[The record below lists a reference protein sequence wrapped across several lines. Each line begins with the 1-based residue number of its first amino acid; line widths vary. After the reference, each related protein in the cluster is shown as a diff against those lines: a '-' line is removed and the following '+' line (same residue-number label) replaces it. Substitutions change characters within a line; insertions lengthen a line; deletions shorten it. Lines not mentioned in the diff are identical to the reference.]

1 MADIKT
7 KDLIKKDVKVLNKAV
22 VGTEK
27 LKDNLVSTKQKVSND
42 INTKDSAYETGS
54 DTIIGT
60 SEYVSSKVVK
70 EVPKYGSKNVKTTKG
85 NIVKSKEKLRVIKE
99 KHDLRKESK
108 TIKST
113 GKGIKNTTKGIK
125 DSKKVAKDAQK
136 IARSS
141 AKNAR
146 RTYQM
151 AKEATKR
158 TIQTTK
164 VAIKT
169 AISTIKL
176 AIAGTKALISALIAG
191 GWIVL
196 VIVVVICMI
205 GLLCSSIF
213 GIFLSG
219 SKTSSNSITMTDVIA
234 ECNQEFSNKLQTI
247 QDQNPHDDYILDGN
261 MASWK
266 DVLIIYTVKQSN
278 GLNQQEVVT
287 MDNSKKTIFKQI
299 FWDMN
304 EITSEVKNET
314 VTEQGANALEPPKQ
328 VQKRVLHIKITSK
341 SIDDMKLKYHLNPA
355 QLDQIKELSDEQYAS
370 LWSGVI
376 YGSDV
381 GEYTKW
387 RQKGA
392 TWSNIKIGNTSSTI
406 GDIGCLVTSIAILI
420 EKSGVSTPMVPFNP
434 GTFVEAL
441 NTKGGFDDKGN
452 LQYAAVNKAV
462 PEFRYVGHVELRN
475 KTREEKLS
483 LITQY
488 FEQGYYLTVEVKGA
502 TPGNQHWVAVTGI
515 NGNNIIIVDPASN
528 RTDMWSAYEWS
539 KTSQFNYFKIAN

>member
-7 KDLIKKDVKVLNKAV
+7 KDLNKKDIKVLNKAV

-27 LKDNLVSTKQKVSND
+27 LKDNLVVTKQKIDND
-42 INTKDSAYETGS
+42 INTKDSVYESGS

-60 SEYVSSKVVK
+60 SEYISNKVVK
-70 EVPKYGSKNVKTTKG
+70 ETPKIGNKNVNITKD
-85 NIVKSKEKLRVIKE
+85 NIAKSKVKLKATKE
-99 KHDLRKESK
+99 KHNLRKASK
-108 TIKST
+108 KV
-113 GKGIKNTTKGIK
+113 KGAGKGIK

-136 IARSS
+136 IARNSV
-141 AKNAR
+141 KNAKKS
-146 RTYQM
+146 YQIVKET
-151 AKEATKR
+151 AKK

-164 VAIKT
+164 AVIKAT
-169 AISTIKL
+169 ISTIKL
-176 AIAGTKALISALIAG
+176 AISGTKALISALIAG

-196 VIVVVICMI
+196 VIVIVICMI

-219 SKTSSNSITMTDVIA
+219 SKTSSDAITVTDVIA

-247 QDQNPHDDYILDGN
+247 QDQNPHDDYVLDGN

-287 MDNSKKTIFKQI
+287 MDNAKKTVFKQV

-304 EITSEVKNET
+304 EVTSEVKVET
-314 VTEQGANALEPPKQ
+314 VTEQGTNALERPKE
-328 VQKRVLHIKITSK
+328 VQKKVLHIKITSK
-341 SIDDMKLKYHLNPA
+341 NIEEMKTKYYLNA
-355 QLDQIKELSDEQYAS
+355 MQLDQIKELSDEQYAS

-376 YGSDV
+376 YGSEE

-387 RQKGA
+387 RQRGA
-392 TWSNIKIGNTSSTI
+392 AWSNIKIGNTNSTI
-406 GDIGCLVTSIAILI
+406 GDIGCLVTSISILI

-434 GTFVEAL
+434 GTFVESL
-441 NTKGGFDDKGN
+441 NKKGGFDSNGN
-452 LQYAAVNKAV
+452 LQYAAVNKVV
-462 PEFRYVGHVELRN
+462 PEFKYVGKVNLRN
-475 KTREEKLS
+475 KTREEKLATIS
-483 LITQY
+483 QY
-488 FEQGYYLTVEVKGA
+488 YNQGYYLTVEVKGA
-502 TPGNQHWVAVTGI
+502 TEGNQHWVAVTGI
-515 NGNNIIIVDPASN
+515 NGNNIIIVDPASD

-539 KTSQFNYFKIAN
+539 KTTQFNYFKISYT

>member
-7 KDLIKKDVKVLNKAV
+7 KDLNKKDIKVLNKAV

-27 LKDNLVSTKQKVSND
+27 LKDNLVVTKQKIDND
-42 INTKDSAYETGS
+42 INTKDSVYESGS

-60 SEYVSSKVVK
+60 SEYISNKVVK
-70 EVPKYGSKNVKTTKG
+70 ETPKIGNKNVNITKD
-85 NIVKSKEKLRVIKE
+85 NIAKSKVKLKAIKE
-99 KHDLRKESK
+99 KHNLRKASK
-108 TIKST
+108 KV
-113 GKGIKNTTKGIK
+113 KGAGKGIK

-136 IARSS
+136 IARNSV
-141 AKNAR
+141 KNAKKS
-146 RTYQM
+146 YQI
-151 AKEATKR
+151 AKETAKK

-164 VAIKT
+164 AVIKAT
-169 AISTIKL
+169 ISTIKL
-176 AIAGTKALISALIAG
+176 AISGTKALISALIAG

-196 VIVVVICMI
+196 VIVIVICMI

-219 SKTSSNSITMTDVIA
+219 SKTSSDAITVTDVIA
-234 ECNQEFSNKLQTI
+234 ECNQEFSNKLQII
-247 QDQNPHDDYILDGN
+247 QDQNPHDDYVLDGN
-261 MASWK
+261 IASWK

-287 MDNSKKTIFKQI
+287 MDNAKKTVFKQV

-304 EITSEVKNET
+304 EVTSEVKVET
-314 VTEQGANALEPPKQ
+314 VTEQGTNALERPKE
-328 VQKRVLHIKITSK
+328 VQKKVLHIKITSK
-341 SIDDMKLKYHLNPA
+341 NIEEMKTKYYLNA
-355 QLDQIKELSDEQYAS
+355 MQLDQIKELSDEQYAS

-376 YGSDV
+376 YGSEE

-387 RQKGA
+387 RQRGA
-392 TWSNIKIGNTSSTI
+392 AWSNIKIGNTNSTI
-406 GDIGCLVTSIAILI
+406 GDIGCLVTSISILI

-441 NTKGGFDDKGN
+441 NKKGGFDSNGN
-452 LQYAAVNKAV
+452 LQYSAVNKVV
-462 PEFRYVGHVELRN
+462 PEFKYVGKVNLRN

-483 LITQY
+483 TISQY
-488 FEQGYYLTVEVKGA
+488 YNQGYYLTVEVKGA
-502 TPGNQHWVAVTGI
+502 TEGNQHWVAVTGI
-515 NGNNIIIVDPASN
+515 NGNNIIIVDPASD

-539 KTSQFNYFKIAN
+539 KTTQFNYFKAN

>member
-7 KDLIKKDVKVLNKAV
+7 KDLNKKDIKVLNKAV

-27 LKDNLVSTKQKVSND
+27 LKDNLVVTKQKIDND
-42 INTKDSAYETGS
+42 INTKDSVYESGS

-60 SEYVSSKVVK
+60 SEYISNKVVK
-70 EVPKYGSKNVKTTKG
+70 ETPKIGNKNVNITKD
-85 NIVKSKEKLRVIKE
+85 NIAKSKVKLKSIKE
-99 KHDLRKESK
+99 KHNLRKASK
-108 TIKST
+108 KV
-113 GKGIKNTTKGIK
+113 KGAGKGIK

-136 IARSS
+136 IARNSV
-141 AKNAR
+141 KNAKKS
-146 RTYQM
+146 YQI
-151 AKEATKR
+151 AKETAKK

-164 VAIKT
+164 AVIKAT
-169 AISTIKL
+169 ISTIKL
-176 AIAGTKALISALIAG
+176 AISGTKALISALIAG

-196 VIVVVICMI
+196 VIVIVICMI

-219 SKTSSNSITMTDVIA
+219 SKTSSDAITVTDVIA

-247 QDQNPHDDYILDGN
+247 QDQNPHDDYVLDGN

-287 MDNSKKTIFKQI
+287 MDNAKKTIFKQV

-304 EITSEVKNET
+304 EVTSEVKVET
-314 VTEQGANALEPPKQ
+314 VIEQGTNALERPKE
-328 VQKRVLHIKITSK
+328 VQKKVLHIKITSK
-341 SIDDMKLKYHLNPA
+341 NIEEMKTKYYLNA
-355 QLDQIKELSDEQYAS
+355 MQLDQIKELSDEQYAS

-376 YGSDV
+376 YGSEE

-387 RQKGA
+387 RQRGA
-392 TWSNIKIGNTSSTI
+392 AWSNIKIGNTNSTI

-434 GTFVEAL
+434 GTFVETL
-441 NTKGGFDDKGN
+441 NTKGGFDSDGN
-452 LQYAAVNKAV
+452 LQYTAVNKVV

-488 FEQGYYLTVEVKGA
+488 FEQGYYLTIEVKGA

-528 RTDMWSAYEWS
+528 RADMWSAYEWN
-539 KTSQFNYFKIAN
+539 KTSQFNYFKAN

>member
-7 KDLIKKDVKVLNKAV
+7 KDLNKKDIKVLNKAV

-27 LKDNLVSTKQKVSND
+27 LKDNLVVTKQKIDND
-42 INTKDSAYETGS
+42 INTKDSIYESGS

-60 SEYVSSKVVK
+60 SEYISNKVVK
-70 EVPKYGSKNVKTTKG
+70 ETPKIGNKNVNITKD
-85 NIVKSKEKLRVIKE
+85 NIAKSKVKLKAIKE
-99 KHDLRKESK
+99 KHNLRKASK
-108 TIKST
+108 KIK
-113 GKGIKNTTKGIK
+113 GAGKGIK

-136 IARSS
+136 IARNSV
-141 AKNAR
+141 KNAKKS
-146 RTYQM
+146 YQI
-151 AKEATKR
+151 AKETAKK

-164 VAIKT
+164 AVIKAT
-169 AISTIKL
+169 ISTIKL
-176 AIAGTKALISALIAG
+176 AISGTKALISALIAG

-196 VIVVVICMI
+196 VIVIVICMI

-219 SKTSSNSITMTDVIA
+219 NKTSSDAITVTDVIA

-247 QDQNPHDDYILDGN
+247 QDQNPHDDYVLDGN

-287 MDNSKKTIFKQI
+287 MDNAKKTVFKQV

-304 EITSEVKNET
+304 EVTSEVKVET
-314 VTEQGANALEPPKQ
+314 VTEQGTNALERPKE
-328 VQKRVLHIKITSK
+328 VQKKVLHIKITSK
-341 SIDDMKLKYHLNPA
+341 NIEEMKTKYYLNA
-355 QLDQIKELSDEQYAS
+355 MQLDQIKELSDEQYAS

-376 YGSDV
+376 YGSEE

-387 RQKGA
+387 RQRGA
-392 TWSNIKIGNTSSTI
+392 TWSNIKIGNTNSTI
-406 GDIGCLVTSIAILI
+406 GDIGCLVTSISILI

-441 NTKGGFDDKGN
+441 NKKGGFDSNGN
-452 LQYAAVNKAV
+452 LQYSAVNKAV
-462 PEFRYVGHVELRN
+462 PEFKYVGKVNLRN
-475 KTREEKLS
+475 KTREEKLATIS
-483 LITQY
+483 QY
-488 FEQGYYLTVEVKGA
+488 YNQGYYLTVEVKGA
-502 TPGNQHWVAVTGI
+502 TEGNQHWVAVTGI
-515 NGNNIIIVDPASN
+515 NGNNIIIVDPASD

-539 KTSQFNYFKIAN
+539 KTTQFNYFKAN

>member
-7 KDLIKKDVKVLNKAV
+7 KDLNKKDIKVLNKAV

-27 LKDNLVSTKQKVSND
+27 LKDNLVVTKQKIDND
-42 INTKDSAYETGS
+42 INTKDSVYESGS

-60 SEYVSSKVVK
+60 SEYISNEVVK
-70 EVPKYGSKNVKTTKG
+70 ETPKIGNKNVNITKD
-85 NIVKSKEKLRVIKE
+85 NIAKSKVKLKAIKE
-99 KHDLRKESK
+99 KHNLRKASK
-108 TIKST
+108 KV
-113 GKGIKNTTKGIK
+113 KGAGKGIK

-136 IARSS
+136 IARNSV
-141 AKNAR
+141 KNAKKS
-146 RTYQM
+146 YQI
-151 AKEATKR
+151 AKETAKK

-164 VAIKT
+164 AVIKAT
-169 AISTIKL
+169 ISTIKL
-176 AIAGTKALISALIAG
+176 AISGTKALISALIAG

-196 VIVVVICMI
+196 VIVIVICMI

-219 SKTSSNSITMTDVIA
+219 SKTSSDAITVTDVIA

-247 QDQNPHDDYILDGN
+247 QDQNPHDDYVLDGN

-287 MDNSKKTIFKQI
+287 MDNNKKTIFKQV

-304 EITSEVKNET
+304 EVTSEVKNET

-328 VQKRVLHIKITSK
+328 VQKKVLHIKITSK
-341 SIDDMKLKYHLNPA
+341 SIEEMKTKYYLNA
-355 QLDQIKELSDEQYAS
+355 MQLDQIKELSDEQYAS

-376 YGSDV
+376 YGSEE

-387 RQKGA
+387 RQRGA
-392 TWSNIKIGNTSSTI
+392 AWSNIKIGNTNSTI
-406 GDIGCLVTSIAILI
+406 GDIGCLVTSISILI

-441 NTKGGFDDKGN
+441 NKKGGFDSNGN
-452 LQYAAVNKAV
+452 LQYAAVNKVV
-462 PEFRYVGHVELRN
+462 PEFKYVGKVNLRN
-475 KTREEKLS
+475 KAREEKLTTIS
-483 LITQY
+483 QY
-488 FEQGYYLTVEVKGA
+488 YNQGYYLTVEVKGA
-502 TPGNQHWVAVTGI
+502 TEGNQHWVAVTGI
-515 NGNNIIIVDPASN
+515 NGNNIIIVDPASD

-539 KTSQFNYFKIAN
+539 KTTQFNYFKAN

>member
-7 KDLIKKDVKVLNKAV
+7 KDLNKKDIKVLNKAV

-27 LKDNLVSTKQKVSND
+27 LKDNLVVTKQKIDND
-42 INTKDSAYETGS
+42 INTKDSVYESGS

-60 SEYVSSKVVK
+60 SEYISNKVVK
-70 EVPKYGSKNVKTTKG
+70 ETPKIGNKNVNITKD
-85 NIVKSKEKLRVIKE
+85 NIAKSKVKLKAIKE
-99 KHDLRKESK
+99 KHNLRKASK
-108 TIKST
+108 KV
-113 GKGIKNTTKGIK
+113 KGAGKGIK

-136 IARSS
+136 VARNSV
-141 AKNAR
+141 KNAKKS
-146 RTYQM
+146 YQI
-151 AKEATKR
+151 AKETAKK

-164 VAIKT
+164 AVIKAT
-169 AISTIKL
+169 ISTIKL
-176 AIAGTKALISALIAG
+176 AISGTKALISALIAG

-196 VIVVVICMI
+196 VIVIVICMI

-219 SKTSSNSITMTDVIA
+219 SKTSSDAITVTDVIA

-247 QDQNPHDDYILDGN
+247 QDQNPHDDYVLDGN

-287 MDNSKKTIFKQI
+287 MDNAKKTVFKQV

-304 EITSEVKNET
+304 EVTSEVKVET
-314 VTEQGANALEPPKQ
+314 VTEQGTNALERPKE
-328 VQKRVLHIKITSK
+328 VQKKVLHIKITSK
-341 SIDDMKLKYHLNPA
+341 NIEEMKTKYYLNA
-355 QLDQIKELSDEQYAS
+355 MQLDQIKELSDEQYAS

-376 YGSDV
+376 YGSEE

-387 RQKGA
+387 RQRGA
-392 TWSNIKIGNTSSTI
+392 AWSNIKIGNTNSTI
-406 GDIGCLVTSIAILI
+406 GDIGCLVTSISILI

-441 NTKGGFDDKGN
+441 NKKGGFDSNGN
-452 LQYAAVNKAV
+452 LQYAAVNKVV
-462 PEFRYVGHVELRN
+462 PEFKYVGKVNLRN
-475 KTREEKLS
+475 KTREEKLATIS
-483 LITQY
+483 QY
-488 FEQGYYLTVEVKGA
+488 YNQGYYLTVEVKGA
-502 TPGNQHWVAVTGI
+502 TEGNQHWVAVTGI
-515 NGNNIIIVDPASN
+515 NGNNIIIVDPASD

-539 KTSQFNYFKIAN
+539 KTTQFNYFKAN

>member
-7 KDLIKKDVKVLNKAV
+7 KDLNKKDIKVLNKAV

-27 LKDNLVSTKQKVSND
+27 LKDNLVVTKQKIDND
-42 INTKDSAYETGS
+42 INTKDSVYESGS

-60 SEYVSSKVVK
+60 SEYISNKVVK
-70 EVPKYGSKNVKTTKG
+70 ETPKIGNKNVNITKD
-85 NIVKSKEKLRVIKE
+85 NIAKSKVKLKSIKE
-99 KHDLRKESK
+99 KHNLRKASK
-108 TIKST
+108 KV
-113 GKGIKNTTKGIK
+113 KGAGKGIK

-136 IARSS
+136 IARNSV
-141 AKNAR
+141 KNAKKS
-146 RTYQM
+146 YQI
-151 AKEATKR
+151 AKETAKK

-164 VAIKT
+164 AVIKAT
-169 AISTIKL
+169 ISTIKL
-176 AIAGTKALISALIAG
+176 AISGTKALISALIAG

-196 VIVVVICMI
+196 VIVIVICMI

-219 SKTSSNSITMTDVIA
+219 SKTSSDAITVTDVIA

-247 QDQNPHDDYILDGN
+247 QDQNPHDDYVLDGN

-287 MDNSKKTIFKQI
+287 MDNAKKTIFKQV

-304 EITSEVKNET
+304 DVTSEVKVET
-314 VTEQGANALEPPKQ
+314 VTEQGTNALERPKE
-328 VQKRVLHIKITSK
+328 VQKKVLHIKITSK
-341 SIDDMKLKYHLNPA
+341 NIEEMKTKYYLNA
-355 QLDQIKELSDEQYAS
+355 MQLDQIKELSDEQYAS

-376 YGSDV
+376 YGSEE

-387 RQKGA
+387 RQRGA
-392 TWSNIKIGNTSSTI
+392 AWSNIKIGNTNSTI
-406 GDIGCLVTSIAILI
+406 GDIGCLVTSISILI

-441 NTKGGFDDKGN
+441 NKKGGFDSNGN
-452 LQYAAVNKAV
+452 LQYSAVNKAV
-462 PEFRYVGHVELRN
+462 PEFKYVGNVNLRN

-483 LITQY
+483 TISQY
-488 FEQGYYLTVEVKGA
+488 YNQGYYLTVEVKGA
-502 TPGNQHWVAVTGI
+502 TEGNQHWVAVTGI
-515 NGNNIIIVDPASN
+515 NGNNIIIVDPASD

-539 KTSQFNYFKIAN
+539 KTTQFNYFKAN

>member
-7 KDLIKKDVKVLNKAV
+7 KDLNKKDIKVLNKAV

-27 LKDNLVSTKQKVSND
+27 LKDNLVVTKQKIDND
-42 INTKDSAYETGS
+42 INTKDSVYESGS

-60 SEYVSSKVVK
+60 SEYISNKVVK
-70 EVPKYGSKNVKTTKG
+70 ETPKIGNKNVNITKD
-85 NIVKSKEKLRVIKE
+85 NIAKSKVKLKAIKE
-99 KHDLRKESK
+99 KHNLRKASK
-108 TIKST
+108 KV
-113 GKGIKNTTKGIK
+113 KGAGKGIK

-136 IARSS
+136 IARNSV
-141 AKNAR
+141 KNAKKS
-146 RTYQM
+146 YQI
-151 AKEATKR
+151 AKETAKK

-164 VAIKT
+164 AVIKAT
-169 AISTIKL
+169 ISTIKL
-176 AIAGTKALISALIAG
+176 AISGTKALISALIAG

-196 VIVVVICMI
+196 VIVIVICMI

-219 SKTSSNSITMTDVIA
+219 SKTSSDAITVTDVIA

-247 QDQNPHDDYILDGN
+247 QDQNPHDDYVLDGN

-287 MDNSKKTIFKQI
+287 MDNAKKTVFKQV

-304 EITSEVKNET
+304 EVTSEVKVET
-314 VTEQGANALEPPKQ
+314 VTEQGTNALERPKE
-328 VQKRVLHIKITSK
+328 VQKKVLHIKITSK
-341 SIDDMKLKYHLNPA
+341 NIEEMKTKYYLNA
-355 QLDQIKELSDEQYAS
+355 MQLDQIKELSDEQYAS

-376 YGSDV
+376 YGSEE

-387 RQKGA
+387 RQRGA
-392 TWSNIKIGNTSSTI
+392 TWSNIKIGNTNSTI
-406 GDIGCLVTSIAILI
+406 GDIGCLVTSISILI

-441 NTKGGFDDKGN
+441 NKKGGFDSNGN
-452 LQYAAVNKAV
+452 LQYAAVNKVV
-462 PEFRYVGHVELRN
+462 PEFKYVGKVNLRN
-475 KTREEKLS
+475 KTREEKLATIS
-483 LITQY
+483 QY
-488 FEQGYYLTVEVKGA
+488 YNQGYYLTVEVKGA
-502 TPGNQHWVAVTGI
+502 TEGNQHWIAVTGI
-515 NGNNIIIVDPASN
+515 NGNNIIIVDPASD
-528 RTDMWSAYEWS
+528 RTDMWSAYEWG
-539 KTSQFNYFKIAN
+539 KTTQFNYFKAN

>member
-7 KDLIKKDVKVLNKAV
+7 KDLNKKDIKVLNKAV

-27 LKDNLVSTKQKVSND
+27 LKDNLVVTKQKIDND
-42 INTKDSAYETGS
+42 INTKDSAYESGS

-60 SEYVSSKVVK
+60 SEYISNKVVK
-70 EVPKYGSKNVKTTKG
+70 ETPKIGNKNVNITKD
-85 NIVKSKEKLRVIKE
+85 NIAKSKEKLKAIKE
-99 KHDLRKESK
+99 KHNLRKTSK
-108 TIKST
+108 KV
-113 GKGIKNTTKGIK
+113 KGAGKGIK

-136 IARSS
+136 IARNSV
-141 AKNAR
+141 KNAKKS
-146 RTYQM
+146 YQI
-151 AKEATKR
+151 AKETAKK

-164 VAIKT
+164 AVIKAT
-169 AISTIKL
+169 ISTIKL
-176 AIAGTKALISALIAG
+176 AISGTKALISALIAG

-196 VIVVVICMI
+196 VIVIVICMI

-219 SKTSSNSITMTDVIA
+219 SKTSSDAITVTDVIA

-247 QDQNPHDDYILDGN
+247 QDQNPHDDYVLDGN

-287 MDNSKKTIFKQI
+287 MDNNKKTIFKQV

-304 EITSEVKNET
+304 EVTSEVKNET

-328 VQKRVLHIKITSK
+328 VQKKVLHIKITSK
-341 SIDDMKLKYHLNPA
+341 SIEEMKTKYYLNA
-355 QLDQIKELSDEQYAS
+355 MQLDQIKELSDEQYAS

-376 YGSDV
+376 YGSEE

-387 RQKGA
+387 RQRGA
-392 TWSNIKIGNTSSTI
+392 AWSNIKIGNTNSTI
-406 GDIGCLVTSIAILI
+406 GDIGCLVTSISILI

-441 NTKGGFDDKGN
+441 NKKGGFDSNGN
-452 LQYAAVNKAV
+452 LQYAAVNKVV
-462 PEFRYVGHVELRN
+462 PEFKYVGKVNLRN
-475 KTREEKLS
+475 KAREEKLTTIS
-483 LITQY
+483 QY
-488 FEQGYYLTVEVKGA
+488 YNQGYYLTVEVKGA
-502 TPGNQHWVAVTGI
+502 TEGNQHWVAVTGI
-515 NGNNIIIVDPASN
+515 NGNNIIIVDPASD

-539 KTSQFNYFKIAN
+539 KTTQFNYFKAN

>member
-7 KDLIKKDVKVLNKAV
+7 KDLNKKDIKVLNKAV

-27 LKDNLVSTKQKVSND
+27 LKDNLVVTKQKIDND
-42 INTKDSAYETGS
+42 INTKDSVYESGS
-54 DTIIGT
+54 DTIIGI
-60 SEYVSSKVVK
+60 SEYISNKVVK
-70 EVPKYGSKNVKTTKG
+70 ETPKIGNKNVNITKD
-85 NIVKSKEKLRVIKE
+85 NIAKSKVKLKAIKE
-99 KHDLRKESK
+99 KHNLRKASK
-108 TIKST
+108 KV
-113 GKGIKNTTKGIK
+113 KGAGKGIK

-136 IARSS
+136 IARNSV
-141 AKNAR
+141 KNAKKS
-146 RTYQM
+146 YQI
-151 AKEATKR
+151 AKETAKK

-164 VAIKT
+164 AVIKAT
-169 AISTIKL
+169 ISTIKL
-176 AIAGTKALISALIAG
+176 AISGTKALISALIAG

-196 VIVVVICMI
+196 VIVIVICMI

-219 SKTSSNSITMTDVIA
+219 SKTSSDAITVTDVIA

-247 QDQNPHDDYILDGN
+247 QDQNPHDDYVLDGN

-287 MDNSKKTIFKQI
+287 MDNAKKTVFKQV

-304 EITSEVKNET
+304 EVTSEVKVET
-314 VTEQGANALEPPKQ
+314 VTEQGTNALERPKE
-328 VQKRVLHIKITSK
+328 VQKKVLHIKITSK
-341 SIDDMKLKYHLNPA
+341 NIEEMKTKYYLNA
-355 QLDQIKELSDEQYAS
+355 MQLDQIKELSDEQYAS

-376 YGSDV
+376 YGSEE

-387 RQKGA
+387 RQRGA
-392 TWSNIKIGNTSSTI
+392 TWSNIKIGNTNSTI
-406 GDIGCLVTSIAILI
+406 GDIGCLVTSISILI

-441 NTKGGFDDKGN
+441 NKKGGFDSNGN
-452 LQYAAVNKAV
+452 LQYSAVNKAV
-462 PEFRYVGHVELRN
+462 PEFKYVGKVNLRN
-475 KTREEKLS
+475 KTREEKLATIS
-483 LITQY
+483 QY
-488 FEQGYYLTVEVKGA
+488 YNQGYYLTVEVKGA
-502 TPGNQHWVAVTGI
+502 TEGNQHWVAVTGI
-515 NGNNIIIVDPASN
+515 NGNNIIIVDPASD

-539 KTSQFNYFKIAN
+539 KTTQFNYFKAN

>member
-7 KDLIKKDVKVLNKAV
+7 KDLNKKDIKVLNKAV

-27 LKDNLVSTKQKVSND
+27 LKDNLVVTKQKIDND
-42 INTKDSAYETGS
+42 INTKDSVYESGS

-60 SEYVSSKVVK
+60 SEYISNKVVK
-70 EVPKYGSKNVKTTKG
+70 ETPKIGNKNVNITKD
-85 NIVKSKEKLRVIKE
+85 NIAKSKVKLKAIKE
-99 KHDLRKESK
+99 KHNLRKASK
-108 TIKST
+108 KV
-113 GKGIKNTTKGIK
+113 KGAGKGIK

-136 IARSS
+136 IARNSV
-141 AKNAR
+141 KNAKKS
-146 RTYQM
+146 YQI
-151 AKEATKR
+151 AKGTAKK

-164 VAIKT
+164 AVIKAT
-169 AISTIKL
+169 ISTIKL
-176 AIAGTKALISALIAG
+176 AISGTKALISALIAG

-196 VIVVVICMI
+196 VIVIVICMI

-219 SKTSSNSITMTDVIA
+219 SKTSSDAITVTDVIA

-247 QDQNPHDDYILDGN
+247 QDQNPHDDYVLDGN

-287 MDNSKKTIFKQI
+287 MDNAKKTVFKQV

-304 EITSEVKNET
+304 EVTSEVKVET
-314 VTEQGANALEPPKQ
+314 VTEQGTNALERPKE
-328 VQKRVLHIKITSK
+328 VQKKVLHIKITSK
-341 SIDDMKLKYHLNPA
+341 NIEEMKTKYYLNA
-355 QLDQIKELSDEQYAS
+355 MQLDQIKELSDEQYAS

-376 YGSDV
+376 YGSEE

-387 RQKGA
+387 RQRGA
-392 TWSNIKIGNTSSTI
+392 AWSNIKIGNTNSTI
-406 GDIGCLVTSIAILI
+406 GDIGCLVTSISILI

-441 NTKGGFDDKGN
+441 NKKGGFDSNGN
-452 LQYAAVNKAV
+452 LQYAAVNKVV
-462 PEFRYVGHVELRN
+462 PEFKYVGKVNLRN
-475 KTREEKLS
+475 KTREEKLATIS
-483 LITQY
+483 QY
-488 FEQGYYLTVEVKGA
+488 YNQGYYLTVEVKGA
-502 TPGNQHWVAVTGI
+502 TEGNQHWVAVTGI
-515 NGNNIIIVDPASN
+515 NGNNIIIVDPASD
-528 RTDMWSAYEWS
+528 RTDMWSAYEWG
-539 KTSQFNYFKIAN
+539 KTTQFNYFKAN

>member
-70 EVPKYGSKNVKTTKG
+70 EVPKYGSKNVKTTKE

-136 IARSS
+136 IARNS

-169 AISTIKL
+169 TISTIKL

-234 ECNQEFSNKLQTI
+234 ECNQEFSNKLQNI

-376 YGSDV
+376 YGADD

-392 TWSNIKIGNTSSTI
+392 NWSNIKIGNTSSTI
-406 GDIGCLVTSIAILI
+406 GDIGCLITSIAILI

-488 FEQGYYLTVEVKGA
+488 FEQGYYLAVEVKGA
-502 TPGNQHWVAVTGI
+502 TPVNQHWIAVNEV

-528 RTDMWSAYEWS
+528 RTDMWSAYEWN
-539 KTSQFNYFKIAN
+539 KTSQFNYFKAN

>member
-7 KDLIKKDVKVLNKAV
+7 KDLNKKDIKVLNKAV

-27 LKDNLVSTKQKVSND
+27 LKDNLVVTKQKIDND
-42 INTKDSAYETGS
+42 INTKDSVYESGS

-60 SEYVSSKVVK
+60 SEYISNKVVK
-70 EVPKYGSKNVKTTKG
+70 ETPKIGNKNVNITKD
-85 NIVKSKEKLRVIKE
+85 NIAKSKVKLKAIKE
-99 KHDLRKESK
+99 KHNLRKASK
-108 TIKST
+108 KV
-113 GKGIKNTTKGIK
+113 KGAGKGIK

-136 IARSS
+136 IARNSV
-141 AKNAR
+141 KNAKKS
-146 RTYQM
+146 YQI
-151 AKEATKR
+151 AKETAKK

-164 VAIKT
+164 AVIKAT
-169 AISTIKL
+169 ISTIKL
-176 AIAGTKALISALIAG
+176 AISGTKALISALIAG

-196 VIVVVICMI
+196 VIVIVICMI

-219 SKTSSNSITMTDVIA
+219 SKTSSDAITVTDVIA

-247 QDQNPHDDYILDGN
+247 QDQNPHDDYVLDGN

-287 MDNSKKTIFKQI
+287 MDNNKKTIFKQV

-304 EITSEVKNET
+304 EVTSEVKNET

-328 VQKRVLHIKITSK
+328 VQKKVLHIKITSK
-341 SIDDMKLKYHLNPA
+341 SIEEMKTKYYLNA
-355 QLDQIKELSDEQYAS
+355 MQLDQIKELSDEQYAS

-376 YGSDV
+376 YGSEE

-387 RQKGA
+387 RQRGA
-392 TWSNIKIGNTSSTI
+392 AWSNIKIGNTNSTI
-406 GDIGCLVTSIAILI
+406 GDIGCLVTSISILI

-441 NTKGGFDDKGN
+441 NKKGGFDSNGN
-452 LQYAAVNKAV
+452 LQYSAVNKAV
-462 PEFRYVGHVELRN
+462 PEFKYVGNVNLRN

-483 LITQY
+483 TISQY
-488 FEQGYYLTVEVKGA
+488 YNQGYYLTVEVKGA
-502 TPGNQHWVAVTGI
+502 TEGNQHWVAVTGI
-515 NGNNIIIVDPASN
+515 NGNNIIIVDPASD

-539 KTSQFNYFKIAN
+539 KTTQFNYFKAN

>member
-7 KDLIKKDVKVLNKAV
+7 KDLNKKDIKVLNKAV

-27 LKDNLVSTKQKVSND
+27 LKDNLVVTKQKIDND
-42 INTKDSAYETGS
+42 INTKDSVYESGS

-60 SEYVSSKVVK
+60 SEYISNKVVK
-70 EVPKYGSKNVKTTKG
+70 ETPKIGNKNVNITKD
-85 NIVKSKEKLRVIKE
+85 NIAKSKVKLKAIKE
-99 KHDLRKESK
+99 KHNLRKASK
-108 TIKST
+108 KV
-113 GKGIKNTTKGIK
+113 KGAGKGIK

-136 IARSS
+136 IARNSV
-141 AKNAR
+141 KNAKKS
-146 RTYQM
+146 YQI
-151 AKEATKR
+151 AKETAKK

-164 VAIKT
+164 AVIKAT
-169 AISTIKL
+169 ISTIKL
-176 AIAGTKALISALIAG
+176 AISGTKALISALIAG

-196 VIVVVICMI
+196 VIVIVICMI

-219 SKTSSNSITMTDVIA
+219 SKTSSDAITVTDVIA

-247 QDQNPHDDYILDGN
+247 QDQNPHDDYVLDGN

-287 MDNSKKTIFKQI
+287 MDNAKKTIFKQV

-304 EITSEVKNET
+304 EVTSEVKVET
-314 VTEQGANALEPPKQ
+314 ITEQGTNALERPKE
-328 VQKRVLHIKITSK
+328 VQKKVLHIKITSK
-341 SIDDMKLKYHLNPA
+341 NIEEMKTKYYLNA
-355 QLDQIKELSDEQYAS
+355 MQLDQIKELSDEQYAS

-376 YGSDV
+376 YGSEE

-387 RQKGA
+387 RQRGA
-392 TWSNIKIGNTSSTI
+392 AWSNIKIGNTNSTI
-406 GDIGCLVTSIAILI
+406 GDIGCLVTSISILI

-441 NTKGGFDDKGN
+441 NKKGGFDSNGN
-452 LQYAAVNKAV
+452 LQYSAVNKAV
-462 PEFRYVGHVELRN
+462 PEFKYVGNVNLRN

-483 LITQY
+483 TISQY
-488 FEQGYYLTVEVKGA
+488 YNQGYYLTVEVKGA
-502 TPGNQHWVAVTGI
+502 TEGNQHWVAVTGI
-515 NGNNIIIVDPASN
+515 NGNNIIIVDPASD

-539 KTSQFNYFKIAN
+539 KTTQFNYFKAN

>member
-7 KDLIKKDVKVLNKAV
+7 KDLNKKDIKVLNKAV

-27 LKDNLVSTKQKVSND
+27 LKDNLVVTKQKIDND
-42 INTKDSAYETGS
+42 INTKDSVYESGS

-60 SEYVSSKVVK
+60 SEYISNKVVK
-70 EVPKYGSKNVKTTKG
+70 ETPKIGNKNVNITKD
-85 NIVKSKEKLRVIKE
+85 NIAKSKVKLKAIKE
-99 KHDLRKESK
+99 KHNLRKASK
-108 TIKST
+108 KV
-113 GKGIKNTTKGIK
+113 KGAGKGIK

-136 IARSS
+136 IARNSV
-141 AKNAR
+141 KNAKKS
-146 RTYQM
+146 YQI
-151 AKEATKR
+151 AKETAKK

-164 VAIKT
+164 AVIKAT
-169 AISTIKL
+169 ISTIKL
-176 AIAGTKALISALIAG
+176 AISGTKALISALIAG

-196 VIVVVICMI
+196 VIVIVICMI

-219 SKTSSNSITMTDVIA
+219 SKTSSDAITVTDVIA

-247 QDQNPHDDYILDGN
+247 QDQNPHDDYVLDGN

-287 MDNSKKTIFKQI
+287 MDNAKKTIFKQV

-304 EITSEVKNET
+304 EVTSEVKVET

-328 VQKRVLHIKITSK
+328 VQKKVLHIKITSK
-341 SIDDMKLKYHLNPA
+341 SIEEMKTRYYLNA
-355 QLDQIKELSDEQYAS
+355 MQLDQIKELSDEQYAS

-376 YGSDV
+376 YGSEE

-387 RQKGA
+387 RQRGA
-392 TWSNIKIGNTSSTI
+392 AWSNIKIGNTNSTI
-406 GDIGCLVTSIAILI
+406 GDIGCLVTSISILI

-441 NTKGGFDDKGN
+441 NKKGGFDSNGN
-452 LQYAAVNKAV
+452 LQYATVNKVV
-462 PEFRYVGHVELRN
+462 PEFKYVGKVNLRN
-475 KTREEKLS
+475 KAREEKLTTIS
-483 LITQY
+483 QY
-488 FEQGYYLTVEVKGA
+488 YNQGYYLTVEVKGA
-502 TPGNQHWVAVTGI
+502 TEGNQHWVAVTGI
-515 NGNNIIIVDPASN
+515 NGNNIIIVDPASD

-539 KTSQFNYFKIAN
+539 KTTQFNYFKAN

>member
-7 KDLIKKDVKVLNKAV
+7 KDLNKKDIKVLNKAV

-27 LKDNLVSTKQKVSND
+27 LKDNLVVTKQKIDND
-42 INTKDSAYETGS
+42 INTKDSVYESGS

-60 SEYVSSKVVK
+60 SEYISNKVVK
-70 EVPKYGSKNVKTTKG
+70 ETPKIGNKNVNITKD
-85 NIVKSKEKLRVIKE
+85 NIAKSKVKLKAIKE
-99 KHDLRKESK
+99 KHNLRKASK
-108 TIKST
+108 KV
-113 GKGIKNTTKGIK
+113 KGAGKGIK

-136 IARSS
+136 IARNSV
-141 AKNAR
+141 KNAKKS
-146 RTYQM
+146 YQI
-151 AKEATKR
+151 AKETAKK

-164 VAIKT
+164 AVIKAT
-169 AISTIKL
+169 ISTIKL
-176 AIAGTKALISALIAG
+176 AISGTKALISALIAG

-196 VIVVVICMI
+196 VIVIVICMI

-219 SKTSSNSITMTDVIA
+219 SKTSSDAITVTDVIA

-247 QDQNPHDDYILDGN
+247 QDQNPHDDYVLDGN

-287 MDNSKKTIFKQI
+287 MDNAKKTIFKQV

-304 EITSEVKNET
+304 EVTSEVKNET

-328 VQKRVLHIKITSK
+328 VQKKVLHIKITSK
-341 SIDDMKLKYHLNPA
+341 SIEEMKTKYHLNA
-355 QLDQIKELSDEQYAS
+355 MQLGQIKELSDEQYAS

-376 YGSDV
+376 YGSEE

-387 RQKGA
+387 RQRGA
-392 TWSNIKIGNTSSTI
+392 AWSNIKIGNTNSTI
-406 GDIGCLVTSIAILI
+406 GDIGCLVTSISILI

-441 NTKGGFDDKGN
+441 NKKGGFDSNGN
-452 LQYAAVNKAV
+452 LQYSAVNKAV
-462 PEFRYVGHVELRN
+462 PEFKYVGNVNLRN

-483 LITQY
+483 TISQY
-488 FEQGYYLTVEVKGA
+488 YNQGYYLTVEVKGA
-502 TPGNQHWVAVTGI
+502 TEGNQHWVAVTGI
-515 NGNNIIIVDPASN
+515 NDNNIIIVDPASD

-539 KTSQFNYFKIAN
+539 KTTQFNYFKAN

>member
-7 KDLIKKDVKVLNKAV
+7 KNLNKKDIKVLNKAV

-27 LKDNLVSTKQKVSND
+27 LKDNLVVTKQKIDND
-42 INTKDSAYETGS
+42 INTKDSVYESGS

-60 SEYVSSKVVK
+60 SEYISNKVVK
-70 EVPKYGSKNVKTTKG
+70 ETPKIGNKNVNITKD
-85 NIVKSKEKLRVIKE
+85 NIAKSKVKLKAIKE
-99 KHDLRKESK
+99 KHNLRKASK
-108 TIKST
+108 KV
-113 GKGIKNTTKGIK
+113 KGAGKGIK

-136 IARSS
+136 IARNSV
-141 AKNAR
+141 KNAKKS
-146 RTYQM
+146 YQI
-151 AKEATKR
+151 AKETAKK

-164 VAIKT
+164 AVIKAT
-169 AISTIKL
+169 ISTIKL
-176 AIAGTKALISALIAG
+176 AISGTKALISALIAG

-196 VIVVVICMI
+196 VIVIVICMI

-219 SKTSSNSITMTDVIA
+219 SKTSSDAITVTDVIA

-247 QDQNPHDDYILDGN
+247 QDQNPHDDYVLDGN

-287 MDNSKKTIFKQI
+287 MDNAKKTIFKQV

-304 EITSEVKNET
+304 EVTSEVKVET
-314 VTEQGANALEPPKQ
+314 VTEQGTNALERPKE
-328 VQKRVLHIKITSK
+328 VQKKVLHIKITSK
-341 SIDDMKLKYHLNPA
+341 NIEEMKTKYYLNA
-355 QLDQIKELSDEQYAS
+355 MQLDQIKELSDEQYAS

-376 YGSDV
+376 YGSEE

-387 RQKGA
+387 RQRGA
-392 TWSNIKIGNTSSTI
+392 AWSNIKIGNTNSTI
-406 GDIGCLVTSIAILI
+406 GDIGCLVTSISILI

-441 NTKGGFDDKGN
+441 NKKDGFDSNGN
-452 LQYAAVNKAV
+452 LQYSAVNKAV
-462 PEFRYVGHVELRN
+462 PEFKYVGNVNLRN

-483 LITQY
+483 TISQY
-488 FEQGYYLTVEVKGA
+488 YNQGYYLTVEVKGA
-502 TPGNQHWVAVTGI
+502 TEGNQHWVAVTGI
-515 NGNNIIIVDPASN
+515 NGNNIIIVDPASD

-539 KTSQFNYFKIAN
+539 KTTQFNYFKAN

>member
-7 KDLIKKDVKVLNKAV
+7 KDLNKKDIKVLNKAV

-27 LKDNLVSTKQKVSND
+27 LKDNLVVTKQKIDND
-42 INTKDSAYETGS
+42 INTKDSVYESGS

-60 SEYVSSKVVK
+60 SEYISNKVVK
-70 EVPKYGSKNVKTTKG
+70 ETPKIGNKNVNITKD
-85 NIVKSKEKLRVIKE
+85 NIAKSKVKLKAIKE
-99 KHDLRKESK
+99 KHNLRKASK
-108 TIKST
+108 KV
-113 GKGIKNTTKGIK
+113 KGAGKGIK

-136 IARSS
+136 IARNSV
-141 AKNAR
+141 KNAKKS
-146 RTYQM
+146 YQI
-151 AKEATKR
+151 AKETAKK

-164 VAIKT
+164 AVIKAT
-169 AISTIKL
+169 ISTIKL
-176 AIAGTKALISALIAG
+176 AISGTKALISALIAG

-196 VIVVVICMI
+196 VIVIVICMI

-219 SKTSSNSITMTDVIA
+219 SKTSSDAITVTDVIA

-247 QDQNPHDDYILDGN
+247 QDQNPHDDYVLDGN

-287 MDNSKKTIFKQI
+287 MDNAKKTVFKQV

-304 EITSEVKNET
+304 EVTSEVKVET
-314 VTEQGANALEPPKQ
+314 VTEQGTNALERPKE
-328 VQKRVLHIKITSK
+328 VQKKVLHIKITSK
-341 SIDDMKLKYHLNPA
+341 NIEEMKTKYYLNA
-355 QLDQIKELSDEQYAS
+355 MQLDQIKELSDEQYAS

-376 YGSDV
+376 YGSEE

-387 RQKGA
+387 RQRGA
-392 TWSNIKIGNTSSTI
+392 TWSNIKIGNTNSTI
-406 GDIGCLVTSIAILI
+406 GDIGCLVTSISILI

-441 NTKGGFDDKGN
+441 NKKGGFDSNGN
-452 LQYAAVNKAV
+452 LQYAAVNKVV
-462 PEFRYVGHVELRN
+462 PEFKYVGKVNLRN
-475 KTREEKLS
+475 KTREEKLATIS
-483 LITQY
+483 QY
-488 FEQGYYLTVEVKGA
+488 YNQGYYLTVEVKGA
-502 TPGNQHWVAVTGI
+502 TEGNQHWVAVTGI
-515 NGNNIIIVDPASN
+515 NGNNIIIVDPASD

-539 KTSQFNYFKIAN
+539 KTSQFNYFKAN

>member
-7 KDLIKKDVKVLNKAV
+7 KDLNKKDIKVLNKAV

-27 LKDNLVSTKQKVSND
+27 LKYNLVVTKQKIDND
-42 INTKDSAYETGS
+42 INTKDSVYESGS

-60 SEYVSSKVVK
+60 SEYISNKVVK
-70 EVPKYGSKNVKTTKG
+70 ETPKIGNKNVNITKD
-85 NIVKSKEKLRVIKE
+85 NIAKSKVKLKAIKE
-99 KHDLRKESK
+99 KHNLRKASK
-108 TIKST
+108 KVKEA
-113 GKGIKNTTKGIK
+113 GKGIK

-136 IARSS
+136 IARNSV
-141 AKNAR
+141 KNAKKS
-146 RTYQM
+146 YQI
-151 AKEATKR
+151 AKETAKK

-164 VAIKT
+164 AVIKAT
-169 AISTIKL
+169 ISTIKL
-176 AIAGTKALISALIAG
+176 AISGTKALISALIAG

-196 VIVVVICMI
+196 VIVIVICMI

-219 SKTSSNSITMTDVIA
+219 SKTSSDAITVTDVIA

-247 QDQNPHDDYILDGN
+247 QDQNPHDDYVLDGN

-287 MDNSKKTIFKQI
+287 MDNAKKTIFKQV

-304 EITSEVKNET
+304 EVTSEVKVET
-314 VTEQGANALEPPKQ
+314 VTEQGTNALERPKE
-328 VQKRVLHIKITSK
+328 VQKKVLHIKITSK
-341 SIDDMKLKYHLNPA
+341 NIEEMKTKYYLNA
-355 QLDQIKELSDEQYAS
+355 MQLDQIKELSDEQYAS

-376 YGSDV
+376 YGSEE

-387 RQKGA
+387 RQRGA
-392 TWSNIKIGNTSSTI
+392 AWSNIKIGNTNSTI
-406 GDIGCLVTSIAILI
+406 GDIGCLVTSISILI

-441 NTKGGFDDKGN
+441 NKKGGFDSNGN
-452 LQYAAVNKAV
+452 LQYSAVNKAV
-462 PEFRYVGHVELRN
+462 PEFKYVGNVNLRN

-483 LITQY
+483 TISQY
-488 FEQGYYLTVEVKGA
+488 YNQGYYLTVEVKGA
-502 TPGNQHWVAVTGI
+502 TEGNQHWVAVTGI
-515 NGNNIIIVDPASN
+515 NGNNIIIVDPASD

-539 KTSQFNYFKIAN
+539 KTTQFNYFKAN

>member
-7 KDLIKKDVKVLNKAV
+7 KDLNKKDIKVLNKAV

-27 LKDNLVSTKQKVSND
+27 LKDNLVVTKQKIDND
-42 INTKDSAYETGS
+42 INTKDSVYESGS

-60 SEYVSSKVVK
+60 SEYISNKVVK
-70 EVPKYGSKNVKTTKG
+70 ETPKIGNKNVNITKD
-85 NIVKSKEKLRVIKE
+85 NIAKSKVKLKAIKE
-99 KHDLRKESK
+99 KHNLRKASK
-108 TIKST
+108 KV
-113 GKGIKNTTKGIK
+113 KGAGKGIK

-136 IARSS
+136 IARNSV
-141 AKNAR
+141 KNAKKS
-146 RTYQM
+146 YQI
-151 AKEATKR
+151 AKETAKK

-164 VAIKT
+164 AVIKAT
-169 AISTIKL
+169 ISTIKL
-176 AIAGTKALISALIAG
+176 AISGTKALISALIAG

-196 VIVVVICMI
+196 VIVIVICMI

-219 SKTSSNSITMTDVIA
+219 SKTSSDAITVTDVIA

-247 QDQNPHDDYILDGN
+247 QDQNPHDDYVLDGN

-287 MDNSKKTIFKQI
+287 MDNAKKTVFKQV

-304 EITSEVKNET
+304 EVTSEVKVET
-314 VTEQGANALEPPKQ
+314 VTEQGTNALERPKE
-328 VQKRVLHIKITSK
+328 VQKKVLHIKITSK
-341 SIDDMKLKYHLNPA
+341 NIEEMKTKYYLNA
-355 QLDQIKELSDEQYAS
+355 MQLDQIKELSDEQYAS

-376 YGSDV
+376 YGSEE

-387 RQKGA
+387 RQRGA
-392 TWSNIKIGNTSSTI
+392 TWSNIKIGNTNSTI
-406 GDIGCLVTSIAILI
+406 GDIGCLVTSISILI

-441 NTKGGFDDKGN
+441 NKKGGFDSNGN
-452 LQYAAVNKAV
+452 LQYAAVNKVV
-462 PEFRYVGHVELRN
+462 PEFKYVGKVNLRN
-475 KTREEKLS
+475 KTREEKLATIS
-483 LITQY
+483 QY
-488 FEQGYYLTVEVKGA
+488 YNQGYYLTVEVKGA
-502 TPGNQHWVAVTGI
+502 TEGNQHWVAVTEI
-515 NGNNIIIVDPASN
+515 NGNNIIIVDPASD
-528 RTDMWSAYEWS
+528 RTDMWSVYEWS
-539 KTSQFNYFKIAN
+539 KTTQFNYFKAN

>member
-7 KDLIKKDVKVLNKAV
+7 KDLNKKDIKVLNKAV

-27 LKDNLVSTKQKVSND
+27 LKDNLVVTKQKIDND
-42 INTKDSAYETGS
+42 INTKDSVYESGS

-60 SEYVSSKVVK
+60 SEYISNKVVK
-70 EVPKYGSKNVKTTKG
+70 ETPKIGNKNVNITKD
-85 NIVKSKEKLRVIKE
+85 NIAKSKVKLKAIKE
-99 KHDLRKESK
+99 KHNLRKASK
-108 TIKST
+108 KV
-113 GKGIKNTTKGIK
+113 KGAGKGIK

-136 IARSS
+136 IARNSV
-141 AKNAR
+141 KNAKKS
-146 RTYQM
+146 YQI
-151 AKEATKR
+151 AKETAKK

-164 VAIKT
+164 AVIKAT
-169 AISTIKL
+169 ISTIKL
-176 AIAGTKALISALIAG
+176 AISGTKALISALIAG

-196 VIVVVICMI
+196 VIVIVICMI

-219 SKTSSNSITMTDVIA
+219 SKTSSDAITVTDVIA

-247 QDQNPHDDYILDGN
+247 QDQNPHDDYVLDGN

-287 MDNSKKTIFKQI
+287 MDNAKKTVFKQV

-304 EITSEVKNET
+304 EVTSEVKVET
-314 VTEQGANALEPPKQ
+314 VTEQGTNALERPKE
-328 VQKRVLHIKITSK
+328 VQKKVLHIKITSK
-341 SIDDMKLKYHLNPA
+341 NIEEMKTKYYLNA
-355 QLDQIKELSDEQYAS
+355 MQLDQIKELSDEQYAS

-376 YGSDV
+376 YGSEE

-387 RQKGA
+387 RQRGV
-392 TWSNIKIGNTSSTI
+392 TWSNIKIGNTNSTI
-406 GDIGCLVTSIAILI
+406 GDIGCLVTSISILI

-441 NTKGGFDDKGN
+441 NKKGGFDSNGN
-452 LQYAAVNKAV
+452 LQYAAVNKVV
-462 PEFRYVGHVELRN
+462 PEFKYVGKVNLRN
-475 KTREEKLS
+475 KTREEKLATIS
-483 LITQY
+483 QY
-488 FEQGYYLTVEVKGA
+488 YNQGYYLTVEVKGA
-502 TPGNQHWVAVTGI
+502 TEGNQHWVAVTGI
-515 NGNNIIIVDPASN
+515 NGNNIIIVDPASD
-528 RTDMWSAYEWS
+528 RTDMWSAYEWG
-539 KTSQFNYFKIAN
+539 KTTQFNYFKAN

>member
-7 KDLIKKDVKVLNKAV
+7 KDLNKKDIKVLNKAV

-27 LKDNLVSTKQKVSND
+27 LKDNLVVTKQKIDND
-42 INTKDSAYETGS
+42 INTKDSVYESGS

-60 SEYVSSKVVK
+60 SEYISNKVVK
-70 EVPKYGSKNVKTTKG
+70 ETPKIGNKNVNITKD
-85 NIVKSKEKLRVIKE
+85 NIAKSKVKLKAIKE
-99 KHDLRKESK
+99 KHNLRKASK
-108 TIKST
+108 KV
-113 GKGIKNTTKGIK
+113 KGAGKGIK

-136 IARSS
+136 IARNSV
-141 AKNAR
+141 KNAKKS
-146 RTYQM
+146 YQI
-151 AKEATKR
+151 AKETAKK

-164 VAIKT
+164 AVIKAT
-169 AISTIKL
+169 ISTIKL
-176 AIAGTKALISALIAG
+176 AISGTKALISALIAG

-196 VIVVVICMI
+196 VIVIVICMI

-219 SKTSSNSITMTDVIA
+219 SKTSSDAITVTDVIA

-247 QDQNPHDDYILDGN
+247 QDQNPHDDYVLDGN

-287 MDNSKKTIFKQI
+287 MDNAKKTIFKQV

-304 EITSEVKNET
+304 EVTSEVKVET
-314 VTEQGANALEPPKQ
+314 VTEQGTNALERPKE
-328 VQKRVLHIKITSK
+328 VQKKVLHIKITSK
-341 SIDDMKLKYHLNPA
+341 NIEEMKTKYYLNA
-355 QLDQIKELSDEQYAS
+355 MQLDQIKELSDEQYAS

-376 YGSDV
+376 YGSEE

-387 RQKGA
+387 RQRGA
-392 TWSNIKIGNTSSTI
+392 AWSNIKIGNTNSTI
-406 GDIGCLVTSIAILI
+406 GDIGCLVTSISILI

-434 GTFVEAL
+434 GTFVEDL
-441 NTKGGFDDKGN
+441 NKKGGFDSNGN
-452 LQYAAVNKAV
+452 LQYSAVNKAV
-462 PEFRYVGHVELRN
+462 PEFKYVGNVNLRN

-483 LITQY
+483 TISQY
-488 FEQGYYLTVEVKGA
+488 YNQGYYLTVEVKGA
-502 TPGNQHWVAVTGI
+502 TEGNQHWVAVTGI
-515 NGNNIIIVDPASN
+515 NGNNIIIVDPASD

-539 KTSQFNYFKIAN
+539 KTTQFNYFKAN

>member
-7 KDLIKKDVKVLNKAV
+7 KDLNKKDIKVLNKAV

-27 LKDNLVSTKQKVSND
+27 LKDNLVVTKQKIDND
-42 INTKDSAYETGS
+42 INTKDSVYESGS

-60 SEYVSSKVVK
+60 SEYISNKVVK
-70 EVPKYGSKNVKTTKG
+70 ENPKIGNKNVNITKD
-85 NIVKSKEKLRVIKE
+85 NIVKSKVKLKAIKE
-99 KHDLRKESK
+99 KHNLRKASK
-108 TIKST
+108 KV
-113 GKGIKNTTKGIK
+113 KGAGKGIK

-136 IARSS
+136 IARNSV
-141 AKNAR
+141 KNAKKS
-146 RTYQM
+146 YQI
-151 AKEATKR
+151 AKETAKK

-164 VAIKT
+164 AVIKAT
-169 AISTIKL
+169 ISTIKL
-176 AIAGTKALISALIAG
+176 AISGTKALISALIAG

-196 VIVVVICMI
+196 VIVIVICMI

-219 SKTSSNSITMTDVIA
+219 SKTSSDAITVTDVIA

-247 QDQNPHDDYILDGN
+247 QDQNPHDDYVLDGN

-287 MDNSKKTIFKQI
+287 MDNAKKTIFKQV

-304 EITSEVKNET
+304 EVTSEVKVET
-314 VTEQGANALEPPKQ
+314 VTEQGTNALERPKE
-328 VQKRVLHIKITSK
+328 VQKKVLHIKITSK
-341 SIDDMKLKYHLNPA
+341 NIEEMKTKYYLNA
-355 QLDQIKELSDEQYAS
+355 MQLDQIKELSDEQYAS

-376 YGSDV
+376 YGSEE

-387 RQKGA
+387 RQRGA
-392 TWSNIKIGNTSSTI
+392 AWSNIKIGNTNSTI
-406 GDIGCLVTSIAILI
+406 GDIGCLVTSISILI

-441 NTKGGFDDKGN
+441 NKKGGFDSNGN
-452 LQYAAVNKAV
+452 LQYSAVNKAV
-462 PEFRYVGHVELRN
+462 PEFKYVGNVNLRN

-483 LITQY
+483 TISQY
-488 FEQGYYLTVEVKGA
+488 YNQGYYLTVEVKGA
-502 TPGNQHWVAVTGI
+502 TEGNQHWVAVTGI
-515 NGNNIIIVDPASN
+515 NGNNIIIVDPASD

-539 KTSQFNYFKIAN
+539 KTTQFNYFKAN